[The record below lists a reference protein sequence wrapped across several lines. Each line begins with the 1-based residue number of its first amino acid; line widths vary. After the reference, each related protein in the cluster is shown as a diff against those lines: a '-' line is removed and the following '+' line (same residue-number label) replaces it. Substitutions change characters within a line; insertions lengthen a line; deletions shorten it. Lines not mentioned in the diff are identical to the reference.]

1 MADSFKLELM
11 NDFTPVEVNEISA
24 LMRPQEKNTKSTR
37 STVVRNGAII
47 GMESPNIQITE
58 ISAADPTRTPG
69 YRIVNQVGGGIRKKR
84 IPK

>member
-1 MADSFKLELM
+1 M
-11 NDFTPVEVNEISA
+11 
-24 LMRPQEKNTKSTR
+24 KSMR
-37 STVVRNGAII
+37 STMVRNGATI
-47 GMESPNIQITE
+47 GMGSPNIQITE